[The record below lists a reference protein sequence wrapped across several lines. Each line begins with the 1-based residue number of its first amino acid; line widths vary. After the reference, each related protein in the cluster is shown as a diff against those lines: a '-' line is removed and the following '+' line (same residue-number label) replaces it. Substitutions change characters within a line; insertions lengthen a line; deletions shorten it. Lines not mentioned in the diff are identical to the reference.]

1 MRVIGICG
9 GSGSGKTEALRILA
23 SDGIPTLNC
32 DAVSRQVMQ
41 TGSACYRELCDTFGK
56 DILRDDGS
64 IDRRRLFA
72 LTFNDP
78 EKLQVLNRITHFH
91 ILREVDAWLNANRQ
105 SPAVAVEAPLLFESG
120 LDKRC
125 DAIVLITA
133 ERAGKLARL
142 AERDGLSA
150 DDASLRLSRQLDDAY
165 LAARCDCVVENN
177 GTLERFAEKLHEAVG
192 ALLAQAEGEG

>member
-1 MRVIGICG
+1 MKVIGICG

-23 SDGIPTLNC
+23 ADGMPTLNC

-41 TGSACYRELCDTFGK
+41 PGTELLRE
-56 DILRDDGS
+56 DGS
-64 IDRRRLFA
+64 LDRRRLFA

-78 EKLQVLNRITHFH
+78 EKLQTLNRITHFH
-91 ILREVDAWLNANRQ
+91 ILRQVDAWLEAHRS

-133 ERAGKLARL
+133 DRAGKLARL

-165 LAARCDCVVENN
+165 LAARCDRVVENN
-177 GTLERFAEKLHEAVG
+177 GSLAQFAEKLREAVG
-192 ALLAQAEGEG
+192 GLLTQTEGKG